1 MTTILGFIR
10 FVAGVALSLFA
21 GALEIILLPL
31 DRRTGRLFHAVA
43 RTWARLILFICG
55 VRVKVS
61 GLEKLDRSSN
71 YVYASNH
78 ASMFDIP
85 CVLAGIPDQIRIIFK
100 KELEKIP
107 FFGWGLKWGHYISVD
122 RSSTSSAIQSLAEA
136 SRKIRDGASV
146 LLYAEGTRTT
156 DGRLQAFKRGAFKL
170 ALESGVP
177 VVPLTINGSYSIV
190 RRRSLVICPGVVH
203 LILEDPISLEGMQGK
218 EAELALLERV
228 RSAISKN
235 YIDQSTV

>member
-1 MTTILGFIR
+1 MTAMLGLVR
-10 FVAGVALSLFA
+10 FVLGVAISLLA
-21 GALEIILLPL
+21 GGIEILMLPF
-31 DRRTGRLFHAVA
+31 DRHRGRVFHAIA
-43 RTWARLILFICG
+43 RAWARVVLLVCG
-55 VRVKVS
+55 VRVRVS
-61 GLEKLDRSSN
+61 GLEKLDRSCN

-100 KELEKIP
+100 KELERIP

-122 RSSTSSAIQSLAEA
+122 RASTSSAMQSLAEA
-136 SRKIRDGASV
+136 SRKIREGASV

-177 VVPLTINGSYSIV
+177 VVPLTINGSYTIMK
-190 RRRSLVICPGVVH
+190 RRSLVVRPGQVH
-203 LILEDPISLEGMQGK
+203 LVLEDPISVEGMQGK
-218 EAELALLERV
+218 EAELALMMRV
-228 RSAISKN
+228 RAAISKN
-235 YIDQSTV
+235 YIDQSTL